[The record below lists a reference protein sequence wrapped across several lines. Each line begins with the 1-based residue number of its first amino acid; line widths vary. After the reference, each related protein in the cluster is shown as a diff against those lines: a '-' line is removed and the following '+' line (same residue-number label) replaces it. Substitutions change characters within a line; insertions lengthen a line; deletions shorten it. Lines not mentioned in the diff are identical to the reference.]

1 MHVRYRKRAFSVLFI
16 LMLTIWP
23 ICPAYAAESDSCRA
37 VIGADLTEE
46 QIHNVYTLF
55 GISRGDVPELRLTNV
70 EEREAM
76 KGFVDEAVLGTKT
89 ISCVYLELLPQGSGF
104 DVRLE
109 NISWCT
115 PEMYINALETV
126 GVQDARLVVAA
137 PVTVSGTGAIAGIYK
152 AYEDMTDTGIDE
164 QAKEAGTQELTV
176 TGELAEDIGV
186 NDSATIVSE
195 LKEMLN
201 ETANMTDDDIR
212 ETVRTIAE
220 RHKVRLTDAQVE
232 QLLDLCRTLEK
243 LDPDTLK
250 KRVEN
255 VQETFQRVEETKDQ
269 VVGFFESIK
278 QLISTLESFMEKLNG
293 FFGGRT

>member
-46 QIHNVYTLF
+46 QIRNVYTLF
-55 GISRGDVPELRLTNV
+55 GISRGDVPELRLTNA

-255 VQETFQRVEETKDQ
+255 VQETFQRVEETKEQ

-278 QLISTLESFMEKLNG
+278 QLISTLESFMEKLND